1 MCPRGSCCGRQ
12 LEPRPE
18 ANQSTR
24 FRQARRSCDGS
35 PATIRGGGNPT
46 LNMALAPR
54 FRMGPPP
61 RSSPPMRTSASWVRT
76 HAVRRIQ
83 GCGALALPQG
93 GLPSGRRCASRV
105 PAPAQPLS
113 ANQHPEERPCSALD
127 RSSPIQG
134 QAVRLAMSRRRR
146 SGTFGDSEVLSR
158 RAKQDPRKAVKIL
171 TWPRFAKTSGTAPVG
186 STKTSASI
194 SEAAGPRRNGPMH
207 REAAGD
213 IHGRPGRRVR
223 T

>member
-127 RSSPIQG
+127 RSSPIQAQVNCERPLQPLRNRG
-134 QAVRLAMSRRRR
+134 EEQRRGVGARE
-146 SGTFGDSEVLSR
+146 T
-158 RAKQDPRKAVKIL
+158 IL
-171 TWPRFAKTSGTAPVG
+171 TEPGTRGVAESSLNGDPNDLVWKKVDHPFGCAPWG
-186 STKTSASI
+186 GDAS
-194 SEAAGPRRNGPMH
+194 R
-207 REAAGD
+207 
-213 IHGRPGRRVR
+213 
-223 T
+223 

>member
-127 RSSPIQG
+127 RSSPIQVRTKSSQSWCFEGLDGGRRKTLLEFLNRVLDGRYDDG
-134 QAVRLAMSRRRR
+134 QIEKLWSDT
-146 SGTFGDSEVLSR
+146 GTDYAF
-158 RAKQDPRKAVKIL
+158 
-171 TWPRFAKTSGTAPVG
+171 F
-186 STKTSASI
+186 
-194 SEAAGPRRNGPMH
+194 
-207 REAAGD
+207 
-213 IHGRPGRRVR
+213 RPGDTRQYLLAIRDELDR
-223 T
+223 QGQTGATA